1 MRARTGS
8 FILIIAC
15 VTSTVFAVATTAPA
29 SGTIVR
35 SDASSYAWSREQ
47 GGYYEIKGI
56 RTIVRE
62 YNERNETVRS
72 TDYVK
77 NDKVYRVMKFAD
89 AGRAKQ
95 VFDGAGKLLYSTAYE
110 GPEKRVETVF
120 GANGDKLWYYGY
132 RYNERG
138 VLTERRRFAADKS
151 LLFIQ
156 KYHYDKSGLPVGIVL
171 SADDGSVLHVAEYS
185 YDAYNDNGGWSSRR
199 ETQSY
204 ADKPGEPKER
214 IERSTFYSK
223 DVPRS
228 SMATADHGSDFSP
241 PPVSVDALLALT
253 ARYGK
258 EDSPGGKVLAAAHAL
273 IAANTIIRGSC
284 WDWINLA
291 YKNAGFTEK
300 NRKSVFS
307 GKESG
312 PYANPYDLK
321 PGDWIM
327 FKNLTYGEIGHSGIF
342 LFWIDAERRS
352 AMVIGY
358 VGEGRARAGDFREH
372 DITYL
377 FGITRGK

>member
-1 MRARTGS
+1 MIAKFS
-8 FILIIAC
+8 VLSIIIAVSLPA
-15 VTSTVFAVATTAPA
+15 VTVTPPK
-29 SGTIVR
+29 SGTIVQ
-35 SDASSYAWSREQ
+35 SYASSYAWSREQ

-56 RTIVRE
+56 RRIVRE
-62 YNERNETVRS
+62 YNDRNEAVLS

-95 VFDGAGKLLYSTAYE
+95 VFDGAGKLLYSTAFD
-110 GPEKRVETVF
+110 GPEKRVETMYA
-120 GANGDKLWYYGY
+120 ANGDVLWYYGHKY
-132 RYNERG
+132 GEKN
-138 VLTERRRFAADKS
+138 VLLERRRFAPDKT
-151 LLFIQ
+151 LQFIQ
-156 KYHYDKSGLPVGIVL
+156 KYYYDKSGLPVGIVL
-171 SADDGSVLHVAEYS
+171 YAPDETPLHVSEFS
-185 YDAYNDNGGWSSRR
+185 YPAYNDNGGWSERK
-199 ETQSY
+199 ETMTY
-204 ADKPGEPKER
+204 AEKNEPRER
-214 IERSTFYSK
+214 IERTTYYSK

-228 SMATADHGSDFSP
+228 KLGEADHASDFSP
-241 PPVSVDALLALT
+241 PAVSVDSLLAYT
-253 ARYGK
+253 AKCGK
-258 EDSPGGKVLAAAHAL
+258 DGTPGGKVLAAAYEL

-327 FKNLTYGEIGHSGIF
+327 FKNLTYGESGHSGIF

-352 AMVIGY
+352 AMVVGY
-358 VGEGRARAGDFREH
+358 VGEGRARVGDFREH

-377 FGITRGK
+377 FGVVRGK